1 MRWRQEF
8 ERRRV
13 SPQEAAARVQ
23 SGQWVTTGLVEARA
37 ILTAL
42 AERRDLQ
49 DVTLFIGESVFGGV
63 MPFLNP
69 EARQHFRVLSAFLN
83 PYTQQPHAEGL
94 LEFVPTFFSTGCK
107 LFHEGYVRC
116 DLALIQVTPPDDHGW
131 CSLGL
136 SVDYIKG
143 ALDHIPQII
152 AEVNPLLPRTAGDT
166 LIHASRFACWAE
178 APTPPPAM
186 PPGPPKPESQAIAAH
201 LNELVE
207 DGATIEAGAGEI
219 VDSVVRLLERK
230 DLGIHSEMFTDGLM
244 ELVKRGVAS
253 GAAKSM
259 HRYRAVATMAFGSA
273 DLYQF
278 VDRNPGVELHP
289 AERVLD
295 PAVIAQNH
303 KMTAINTAFQ
313 VDLLGQVNA
322 EARGP
327 RQLTGVGGQTDFARG
342 AAMCPGGKSII
353 ILPATARRGTVS
365 SIVAH
370 FPPGTPVT
378 STRNDVHFVVTE
390 YGVAQL
396 IGRSI
401 RQRARALIAIAH
413 PDFRPSLEQE
423 AKELGLL

>member
-1 MRWRQEF
+1 MIWR
-8 ERRRV
+8 ERFQAREV
-13 SPQEAAARVQ
+13 PAPEAAAQVQ

-63 MPFLNP
+63 MPFLNQ
-69 EARQHFRVLSAFLN
+69 EARKHFRVLSAFLN
-83 PYTQQPHAEGL
+83 PYTQKPHAEGL

-107 LFHEGYVRC
+107 LFRDGYLRC
-116 DLALIQVTPPDDHGW
+116 DIALIQVTPPDDHGW

-143 ALDHIPQII
+143 ALDRIPQII
-152 AEVNPLLPRTAGDT
+152 AEINPLLPRTAGDT
-166 LIHASRFACWAE
+166 LVHASRFHCWTE

-186 PPGPPKPESQAIAAH
+186 PPGAPKPEHEAIAGY

-219 VDSVVRLLERK
+219 VDAVVRRLEKR

-244 ELVKRGVAS
+244 ELVQRGVAT

-259 HRYRAVATMAFGSA
+259 YRLRAVATMAFGSQA
-273 DLYQF
+273 LYQF

-289 AERVLD
+289 AEVVLD

-322 EARGP
+322 EAAGP

-353 ILPATARRGTVS
+353 ILPSTARRGTVS

-370 FPPGTPVT
+370 LPPGTPIT

-396 IGRSI
+396 IGRST
-401 RQRARALIAIAH
+401 RERASNLIAIAH
-413 PDFRPSLEQE
+413 PDFRPALQQE
-423 AKELGLL
+423 ARQLGLL